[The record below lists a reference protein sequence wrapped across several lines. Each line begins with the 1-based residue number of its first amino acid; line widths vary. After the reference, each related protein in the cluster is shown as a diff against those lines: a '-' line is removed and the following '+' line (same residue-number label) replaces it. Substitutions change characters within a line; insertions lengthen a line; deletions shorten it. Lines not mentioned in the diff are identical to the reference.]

1 MVQELPQEVQE
12 VVQVD
17 QEVVDLLLL
26 MERLTLEVVAVVEPV
41 SLVAQ
46 VVQVW

>member
-1 MVQELPQEVQE
+1 MQELPQEVQE

-41 SLVAQ
+41 SQ
-46 VVQVW
+46 VVQVALV